1 MDAFMGTILGWAP
14 NYAPQGWAFCVGQT
28 MPIQQYSAVFALL
41 GVMYGGNGSTTF
53 QLPNLQGR
61 VPIGAGQSGGTSAYS
76 QGQVSGSETVT
87 LTSGQLPMHTHTA
100 VSNLTSTIS
109 AATGAATAASP
120 SGTEVLA
127 TFNGSTGAG
136 EAVTGNMYAAAS
148 SANTTLQG
156 GPVTG
161 SVAIGMAGNSLPVSL
176 IQPYLVIQNIICLE
190 GIFPPRP

>member
-1 MDAFMGTILGWAP
+1 MGTILGWAP
-14 NYAPQGWAFCVGQT
+14 NYAPKGWAFCAGQT

-41 GVMYGGNGSTTF
+41 GVTYGGNGTTTF

-76 QGQVSGSETVT
+76 QGEISGSETVT
-87 LTSGQLPMHTHTA
+87 LTSGQMPAHNHIA
-100 VSNLTSTIS
+100 VPSLTSTIS

-127 TFNGSTGAG
+127 TFNGSTAAG
-136 EAVTGNMYAAAS
+136 EAVTGNMYAPAS

-161 SVAIGMAGNSLPVSL
+161 TVNIGMAGNSLPVSL